1 MSGTDWKPQ
10 PVPSYSP
17 VKERVECSGIRAN
30 SLCQADFPPSEKFEA
45 EGRSRKRGSMEK
57 EKGVDEERAEYI
69 RSAPSRSP
77 RSARR

>member
-1 MSGTDWKPQ
+1 MKEAAEREQKNEWNTDWQPQ

-17 VKERVECSGIRAN
+17 VNERVECSGIRAN

-57 EKGVDEERAEYI
+57 EKGVDG
-69 RSAPSRSP
+69 
-77 RSARR
+77 